1 MLAPVDE
8 GALPHMNTRLGL
20 AALVLVLGH
29 AGVVHAA
36 GDPVAG
42 AVKNRMCQGCHG
54 IAGMRSVYPDYR
66 VPRLG
71 GQHAQY
77 IVIALKAYQSQ
88 ARSHLTMQVIAAG
101 LSEQDMQDLAAYYSG
116 QTAPAPKK

>member
-1 MLAPVDE
+1 MA
-8 GALPHMNTRLGL
+8 TSL

-29 AGVVHAA
+29 VAAAHAA
-36 GDPVAG
+36 GDATAG
-42 AVKNRMCQGCHG
+42 ARKNRMCQGCHG
-54 IAGMRSVYPDYR
+54 IVGMRSVYPDYP

-77 IVIALKAYQSQ
+77 IVAALKAYQSG
-88 ARSHLTMQVIAAG
+88 ARSHLTMQAIAAG

-116 QTAPAPKK
+116 QTAPPAK